1 MRTHGRPSL
10 TSRIVP
16 DRNAEVI
23 AMEVPQS
30 RSGAG
35 SPAPAE
41 AGDHATVISRRA
53 AIGGGL
59 AGLAG
64 LVLFPGLSLARAA
77 VPSDPFVIVLK
88 GLYQP
93 VVHGPNLGL
102 STVDLNDGSYST
114 VPIYPV
120 SGTPGNTN
128 TKKAIGS
135 FFVQMAGDLC
145 AYHLPGGSFAMRFI
159 GGDAGITYIPDGS
172 GGTWLIGTWEL
183 TILQATG
190 IYRPFVGGHN
200 QMVDQLHIL
209 ASGAADEVACF
220 CHISHP

>member
-23 AMEVPQS
+23 TMEVPQS

-41 AGDHATVISRRA
+41 AGDHGTVISRRA

-120 SGTPGNTN
+120 RGTPGNTD
-128 TKKAIGS
+128 THKAFGT
-135 FFVQMAGDLC
+135 FYVQFDGDLC
-145 AYHLPGGSFAMRFI
+145 AYHIPGGSFAMRFI
-159 GGDAGITYIPDGS
+159 GSDVNTVDDGAG
-172 GGTWLIGTWEL
+172 GGLLTGTWEL
-183 TILQATG
+183 TILEATG

-200 QMVDQLHIL
+200 TMVDTLHFL
-209 ASGAADEVACF
+209 ASGGVYEVASF
-220 CHISHP
+220 